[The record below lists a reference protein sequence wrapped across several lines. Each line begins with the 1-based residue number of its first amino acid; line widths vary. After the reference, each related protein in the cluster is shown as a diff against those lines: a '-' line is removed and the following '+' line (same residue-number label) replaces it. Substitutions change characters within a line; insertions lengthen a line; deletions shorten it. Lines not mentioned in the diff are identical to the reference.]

1 MSFQSV
7 DQLLTKFKALGAE
20 RVFCK
25 HLSENDNSK
34 QQIYL
39 GKNFE
44 VLSAFPHGKIVA
56 YPNLNVPN
64 FKAPL
69 EFFWVNSESVERA
82 KGTQLIFYPAYPEVR
97 LSGFLEGCKNAPSA
111 NLRQIPREQR
121 RGVDG
126 RVLIFGT
133 TADRKT
139 FAFLAP
145 ESSRIAE
152 ELIARFKDSHSKTL
166 FLELTLPI
174 ASDQNK
180 SLVLDALRAIHRGG
194 LHASCRRDRTGIV
207 IPYKAT
213 NGGGYT
219 LEALLGITPNGDAAP
234 DYLGWEIKA
243 YGKDKV
249 TVMTP
254 EPTGGFYGLRGVR
267 EFVMKYGH
275 ESDDGANRFNGV
287 HKVGTVCKS
296 TGLTLHIS
304 GFDRNNPEKLDVS
317 GAIQLI
323 DTSGNQAAT
332 WEFSGLLTH
341 WNKKHAFAAY
351 VPYSLNKDGPTYK
364 FNSPV
369 LMGENTDFSKYLS
382 ALFDGAIVFDP
393 GSSVSAPVNGKSTVK
408 ARSQFRINTKQLSM
422 LYERLT
428 AESIT

>member
-7 DQLLTKFKALGAE
+7 EHLLTRFTSLGAKSI
-20 RVFCK
+20 FCK

-44 VLSAFPHGKIVA
+44 VLSAFPHGETVA
-56 YPNLNVPN
+56 YPNLKFPN
-64 FKAPL
+64 FKASL
-69 EFFWVNSESVERA
+69 DFFWIDSEHAEQA
-82 KGTQLIFYPAYPEVR
+82 KGAQLIFYPAYPEVR
-97 LSGFLEGCKNAPSA
+97 LSGFLDGCKSAPSEH
-111 NLRQIPREQR
+111 LQQIPRDQR

-126 RVLIFGT
+126 RVLVFGT

-139 FAFLAP
+139 LAFLAP
-145 ESSRIAE
+145 EASQIAE
-152 ELIARFKDSHSKTL
+152 ELITRFKNDFSKNL

-180 SLVLDALRAIHRGG
+180 SQVLDALRVIHRGG
-194 LHASCRRDRTGIV
+194 PHPSCRRDRTGVV

-219 LEALLGITPNGDAAP
+219 LEALLGITPNGEAAP

-243 YGKDKV
+243 YSKSKI

-254 EPTGGFYGLRGVR
+254 EPTGGLYGIEGVR

-275 ESDDGANRFNGV
+275 TCDDGANRFNGV
-287 HKVGTVCKS
+287 HKVGTACKS
-296 TGLTLHIS
+296 TGLTLRIS

-317 GAIQLI
+317 GAIELI
-323 DTSGNQAAT
+323 DHAGNEAAT
-332 WEFSGLLTH
+332 WEFSGLLSH

-351 VPYSLNKDGPTYK
+351 VPYTINKDGPAYQ
-364 FNSPV
+364 FNSPI
-369 LMGENTDFSKYLS
+369 LMGENTNFSKYLS

-393 GSSVSAPVNGKSTVK
+393 GSSVSAPINGKSRVK
-408 ARSQFRINTKQLSM
+408 ARSQFRINTNNLSL
-422 LYERLT
+422 LYERLA
-428 AESIT
+428 AESIS